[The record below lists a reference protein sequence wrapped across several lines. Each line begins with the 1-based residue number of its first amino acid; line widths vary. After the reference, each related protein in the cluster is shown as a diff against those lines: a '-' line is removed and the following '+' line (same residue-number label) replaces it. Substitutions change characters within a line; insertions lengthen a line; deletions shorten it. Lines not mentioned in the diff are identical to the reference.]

1 MQEGQAGCSGRSG
14 LATGTENRREM
25 KRVKRRETPQ
35 QGRGEEEGKSGWGRG
50 SASRGRPSEG
60 WAARQGQAG
69 HLALGRGRE
78 GSTKATVSAQRTEGR
93 PGESRSR
100 QGQAT
105 GTSKARKRPV
115 YQVLGTSMNAG
126 EPSLVSPRAGREG
139 WKQEP
144 ACHSMLHPTLCAG

>member
-1 MQEGQAGCSGRSG
+1 MQRTVGPCHRDRKQKRNEKSEEKRDTTAGGG
-14 LATGTENRREM
+14 E
-25 KRVKRRETPQ
+25 KRKGSR
-35 QGRGEEEGKSGWGRG
+35 GWGRG

-115 YQVLGTSMNAG
+115 YQVLGTSSMNAG